1 MLHNEVYGVSSFAAS
16 EALAETFGWRNIEG
30 GGLVIVERA

>member
-1 MLHNEVYGVSSFAAS
+1 MYSTSSLATS

-30 GGLVIVERA
+30 GCLVIVERA